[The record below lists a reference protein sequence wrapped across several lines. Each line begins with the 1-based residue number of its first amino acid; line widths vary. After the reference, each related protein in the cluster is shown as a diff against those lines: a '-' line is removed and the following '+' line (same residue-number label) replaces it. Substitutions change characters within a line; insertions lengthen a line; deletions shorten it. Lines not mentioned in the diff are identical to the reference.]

1 MIVYEA
7 QIEEYRKK
15 LAEAGDFNLID
26 AFSMLDQKNLGWL
39 STLQLFDFLGESG
52 IYIHKDDLY
61 NFFRRYDHDHDARLS
76 Y

>member
-1 MIVYEA
+1 M
-7 QIEEYRKK
+7 
-15 LAEAGDFNLID
+15 ID

-39 STLQLFDFLGESG
+39 ATLQLFDFLGESG

-61 NFFRRYDHDHDARLS
+61 NFFRRYDRDNDARLS